1 LHRKK
6 QNDREKAQK
15 AEMEDMFK
23 PSLSKK
29 SREIVTNKRKFDSY
43 LGLKPQSA
51 YNKLFADAD
60 KFQTKIKKAQKKKKK
75 AEMDGVTFKPQLIK
89 K

>member
-1 LHRKK
+1 
-6 QNDREKAQK
+6 
-15 AEMEDMFK
+15 MFK

-60 KFQTKIKKAQKKKKK
+60 KF
-75 AEMDGVTFKPQLIK
+75 
-89 K
+89 